1 MCTLPHPAHHAVFA
15 VALKLLQQELP
26 VVVAGALLPIPAGFA
41 RTGRFPHR
49 RRLGLLLLLLRDLL
63 LRRQRRKIPHP
74 VGLVVVLPGASTAAG
89 VRRRRSGGGVA
100 AVEEPLERAADD
112 AERLAGACGVT
123 KRRGR

>member
-26 VVVAGALLPIPAGFA
+26 VVVAGALLPKPVGFP
-41 RTGRFPHR
+41 RPRRFPHR
-49 RRLGLLLLLLRDLL
+49 RRLGLLLLLRDLL
-63 LRRQRRKIPHP
+63 LRRQRREIPHP
-74 VGLVVVLPGASTAAG
+74 VGLVVVLPGGSAAAG
-89 VRRRRSGGGVA
+89 VGRRRSGGGGA

-112 AERLAGACGVT
+112 AESLAGACGVT